1 MSGVRETAGGPDAD
15 VVFARQG
22 AMGHILLNRP
32 RALNAL
38 THDMVRAIHAALDN
52 WADDA
57 SVRTVVIEG
66 AGGRAFCAGGDIR
79 VLHDLGKA
87 GRHGEA
93 LAFWRDEYELNVR
106 IRRYPKPYV
115 ALVDG
120 IVMGGGVGVSLH
132 GSHLVAGE
140 RFVFAMP
147 EVGIGFFPDVG
158 ATYELPRLPGLAGRY
173 IALTGSRIGAADAA
187 AAGLATAAVASASFD
202 GIRDALAAGGE
213 PSAVI
218 AAAAPAVA
226 AVRLGDAER
235 AVIARCFAGDGV
247 GVILG
252 ALDMAAAEG
261 SAFAA
266 ETAATIRGK
275 SPLSLAIALE
285 QMKRGAGLSFEEAMR
300 LEFRIVSQMMRNLDF
315 FEGVRAAVIDKDQS
329 PRWEPGEIAA
339 VTPAMVEAFFRP
351 LDHELAADGRR
362 RP

>member
-1 MSGVRETAGGPDAD
+1 MSGVQGTAGEPDAE
-15 VVFARQG
+15 VVFRRLG
-22 AMGHILLNRP
+22 VVGHILLNRP

-38 THDMVRAIHAALDN
+38 THGMVRAIHAALDD
-52 WADDA
+52 WAVDG

-66 AGGRAFCAGGDIR
+66 AGGKAFCAGGDIR
-79 VLHDLGKA
+79 VLHDHGKA

-158 ATYELPRLPGLAGRY
+158 ATYELPRLPSLAGRY
-173 IALTGSRIGAADAA
+173 IALTGARIGAVDAA
-187 AAGLATAAVASASFD
+187 ALGLATAAVESSGFD
-202 GIRDALAAGGE
+202 GIRDALADGGE

-218 AAAAPAVA
+218 SAAAPAA
-226 AVRLGDAER
+226 GPARLGEAER
-235 AVIARCFAGDGV
+235 AVVARCFAADSVTG
-247 GVILG
+247 ILA
-252 ALDMAAAEG
+252 ALDAAAVAG

-266 ETAATIRGK
+266 ETAATMRGK

-300 LEFRIVSQMMRNLDF
+300 LEFRIVSQMMRNADF

-329 PRWEPGEIAA
+329 PRWAPGDMAA
-339 VTPAMVEAFFRP
+339 VKPAMVETFFLP

>member
-1 MSGVRETAGGPDAD
+1 MTSGVQGTAGGTDAE
-15 VVFARQG
+15 VVFGRQG
-22 AMGHILLNRP
+22 VVGHILLNRP

-38 THDMVRAIHAALDN
+38 THDMVRAIHATLDD
-52 WADDA
+52 WAADDG
-57 SVRTVVIEG
+57 VKTVVIEG

-79 VLHDLGKA
+79 VLYDHGKA

-93 LAFWRDEYELNVR
+93 LAFWRDEYELNIR

-140 RFVFAMP
+140 RFAFAMP

-158 ATYELPRLPGLAGRY
+158 ATFVLPRLPGLAGRY
-173 IALTGSRIGAADAA
+173 IALTGSRVGAVDAA
-187 AAGLATAAVASASFD
+187 ALGLATAAVASSAFA

-218 AAAAPAVA
+218 AAASPAA
-226 AVRLGDAER
+226 GDARLGDAEL
-235 AVIARCFAGDGV
+235 AVVARCFAGDSV
-247 GVILG
+247 GAILA
-252 ALDMAAAEG
+252 ALDEAAAEG

-266 ETAATIRGK
+266 ETAASLRGK

-300 LEFRIVSQMMRNLDF
+300 VEFRIVSRMMRNADF

-329 PRWEPGEIAA
+329 PRWTPGDMSA
-339 VTPAMVEAFFRP
+339 VTPAMIEAFFQP
-351 LDHELAADGRR
+351 LDRELAANGRR
-362 RP
+362 P